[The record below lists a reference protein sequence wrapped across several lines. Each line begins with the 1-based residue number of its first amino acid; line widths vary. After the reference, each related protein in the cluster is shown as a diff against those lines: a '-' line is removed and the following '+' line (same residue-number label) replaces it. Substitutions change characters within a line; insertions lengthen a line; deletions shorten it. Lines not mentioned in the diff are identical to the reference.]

1 MDAPDR
7 PSKGLIR
14 EWLMRRQVNR
24 EPLPEMGQIRR
35 VLGWARTKKT
45 KAARH

>member
-1 MDAPDR
+1 MDASNR
-7 PSKGLIR
+7 PSKELIR

-24 EPLPEMGQIRR
+24 EPLPEMEQIQRA
-35 VLGWARTKKT
+35 LGWARTKKT